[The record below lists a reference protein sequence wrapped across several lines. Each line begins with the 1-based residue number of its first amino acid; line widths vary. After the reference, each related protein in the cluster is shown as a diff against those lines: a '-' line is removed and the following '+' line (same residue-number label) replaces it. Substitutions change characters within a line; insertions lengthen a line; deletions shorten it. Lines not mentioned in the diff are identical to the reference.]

1 MYSWG
6 QCENGQLGLGGIP
19 DVEVSC
25 PKIVSDLSIT
35 DSGAFIKAIEAGNS
49 HSMILSS
56 EGKVYTCGSNEYGQ
70 VNLNF
75 LLDFFLLNSLKIYI
89 LKSSL
94 DTNN

>member
-6 QCENGQLGLGGIP
+6 QCENGQLGLGGTH
-19 DVEVSC
+19 DVEVSS
-25 PKIVSDLSIT
+25 PKLVSDLSIT
-35 DSGAFIKAIEAGNS
+35 DSGAFIKAINAGNS

-75 LLDFFLLNSLKIYI
+75 LLDLKYI
-89 LKSSL
+89 S
-94 DTNN
+94 